1 MANEPAAPSA
11 GGSPHAH
18 GSAASESIA
27 KRADRTDHSLIQS
40 LQKIQRIH
48 GFRNKSETTW
58 DVLDMPTQW
67 MLALAELD
75 EFQAGHLAAGVRAS
89 TTDIDRSAWKLME
102 TAGPLRTS
110 DFKP

>member
-27 KRADRTDHSLIQS
+27 KRADRIDQSLIQS

-58 DVLDMPTQW
+58 DVLDMLNPVDVGSCW
-67 MLALAELD
+67 MMSFRLATWL
-75 EFQAGHLAAGVRAS
+75 QVSMR
-89 TTDIDRSAWKLME
+89 AWKLME

-110 DFKP
+110 DLDIFRHL